1 MGTIKRFS
9 CNPKF
14 LIMLKDKI
22 SHTASLFLL
31 SILLGIIVGCSSEDD
46 NSTQSVELTVNGT
59 VLFDD
64 GDDFN
69 GDVDGDFTG
78 NGGSGERT
86 FLWQNSLN
94 TADYNADITSTSGG
108 LFQMTVKDADGN
120 VVLNKSLNGGTEP
133 DSFSGVTSVGTS
145 GIWSVTI
152 TLSSFNGDG
161 SFSLSEGD

>member
-1 MGTIKRFS
+1 MILKNLIKPALVAISFS
-9 CNPKF
+9 
-14 LIMLKDKI
+14 
-22 SHTASLFLL
+22 LL
-31 SILLGIIVGCSSEDD
+31 LMNFGCSSDD
-46 NSTQSVELTVNGT
+46 DSTESVELTVNGT

-94 TADYNADITSTSGG
+94 TADYNADITSSSNG
-108 LFQMTVKDADGN
+108 LFKMEVKDADGN
-120 VVLNKSLNGGTEP
+120 VVLNKTLRGGVEP
-133 DSFSGVTSVGTS
+133 DSFSGVTARGTS

-152 TLSSFNGDG
+152 YLSNFNGDG

>member
-1 MGTIKRFS
+1 
-9 CNPKF
+9 
-14 LIMLKDKI
+14 MLLAI
-22 SHTASLFLL
+22 N
-31 SILLGIIVGCSSEDD
+31 IGCSSNDD
-46 NSTQSVELTVNGT
+46 STIQTVELTVNGT

-64 GDDFN
+64 GDDFF

-94 TADYNADITSTSGG
+94 TADYNADITSSSNGQ
-108 LFQMTVKDADGN
+108 FKMEVKDADGN
-120 VVLNKSLNGGTEP
+120 VVLSKTLRGGVEP
-133 DSFSGVTSVGTS
+133 DSFSGVTTRGTS

-152 TLSSFNGDG
+152 SLSNFNGDE